1 MMFNTLDL
9 IDQEILKLLSE
20 NARMSYVEIGKRVN
34 LSRVAVKSR
43 MEALENEGIIE
54 RYSIVINPE
63 KVGRMISAFFDVETE
78 PSKLLEVAK
87 KITALDQVTDV
98 YQMTGSSK
106 LHVHATLELN
116 EDLERF
122 LREDMYVIGGIVK
135 IDCNVIV
142 SRFKTR
148 KGLRI

>member
-1 MMFNTLDL
+1 MFNKLDM

-20 NARMSYVEIGKRVN
+20 NSRMSYVEIGKRVN

-43 MEALENEGIIE
+43 MEALEKEGIIE
-54 RYSIVINPE
+54 RFSIVINPE
-63 KVGRMISAFFDVETE
+63 KVGRMISAFFDIEAE
-78 PSKLLEVAK
+78 PKHLFEVATA
-87 KITALDQVTDV
+87 ITNLEAVTDV
-98 YQMTGSSK
+98 YQMTGSSN

-122 LREDMYVIGGIVK
+122 LREDLYTIPGIVK
-135 IDCNVIV
+135 INSNVIV

-148 KGLRI
+148 KGLRV

>member
-1 MMFNTLDL
+1 MFNTLDL

-78 PSKLLEVAK
+78 PSRLLEFAK

-135 IDCNVIV
+135 IDCNMIV

>member
-1 MMFNTLDL
+1 MFNRLDH

-20 NARMSYVEIGKRVN
+20 NSRMSYVEIGKHVN

-43 MEALENEGIIE
+43 MKVLESEGVIE
-54 RYSIVINPE
+54 RYSVVINPE
-63 KVGRMISAFFDVETE
+63 KVGRMISAFFDIEAE
-78 PSKLLEVAK
+78 PKKLLAVAQ
-87 KITALDQVTDV
+87 KITSLEPVTDV
-98 YQMTGSSK
+98 YQMTGSSS

-122 LREDMYVIGGIVK
+122 LQDEMYAIDGIVK
-135 IDCNVIV
+135 INCNVIV

-148 KGLRI
+148 KGLRV

>member
-1 MMFNTLDL
+1 MFNKLDL

-20 NARMSYVEIGKRVN
+20 NSRMSYVEIGKRVS

-43 MEALENEGIIE
+43 MESLEKEGIIE
-54 RYSIVINPE
+54 RFSIVINPE
-63 KVGRMISAFFDVETE
+63 KVGRMISAFFDVEAE
-78 PSKLLEVAK
+78 PRLLLDVAHS
-87 KITALDQVTDV
+87 IRDLEAVTDV
-98 YQMTGSSK
+98 YQMTGSSS

-122 LREDMYVIGGIVK
+122 LREELYTIPGIVK
-135 IDCNVIV
+135 INVNVIV

-148 KGLRI
+148 KGLRV

>member
-1 MMFNTLDL
+1 MYNNLDK

-20 NARMSYVEIGKRVN
+20 NSRMSYVDIGKKVN

-43 MEALENEGIIE
+43 MEALDKEGIIE

-63 KVGRMISAFFDVETE
+63 KVGRMVSAFFDIEVL
-78 PSKLLEVAK
+78 PSRLFEVGSKISELEA
-87 KITALDQVTDV
+87 ITDV
-98 YQMTGSSK
+98 YQMTGSSN

-122 LREDMYVIGGIVK
+122 LRDEMHVIEGIVK
-135 IDCNVIV
+135 INCNVIV

-148 KGLRI
+148 KGIRL

>member
-1 MMFNTLDL
+1 MFNMLDV

-20 NARMSYVEIGKRVN
+20 NSRMSYVEIGKRVN

-43 MEALENEGIIE
+43 MESLEKEGIIE

-78 PSKLLEVAK
+78 PAKLLSAAEA
-87 KITALDQVTDV
+87 ITALSHVTDV

-122 LREDMYVIGGIVK
+122 LREDLYVIEGIVK

>member
-1 MMFNTLDL
+1 MYNKLDS
-9 IDQEILKLLSE
+9 IDQEILQILSE
-20 NARMSYVEIGKRVN
+20 NSRMSYVEIGKRVS

-43 MEALENEGIIE
+43 MEALEQEGIIE

-63 KVGRMISAFFDVETE
+63 KVGRMISAFFDVEVE
-78 PSKLLEVAK
+78 PIKLFEVANRISALEV
-87 KITALDQVTDV
+87 ITDV
-98 YQMTGSSK
+98 YQMTGSSN

-122 LREDMYVIGGIVK
+122 LREELYIIEGIVK
-135 IDCNVIV
+135 INCNVIV

-148 KGLRI
+148 KGIRL

>member
-1 MMFNTLDL
+1 MYNKLDA
-9 IDQEILKLLSE
+9 IDQEILKILSE
-20 NARMSYVEIGKRVN
+20 NSRMSYVEIGKRVS

-54 RYSIVINPE
+54 RYSVVINPE
-63 KVGRMISAFFDVETE
+63 KVGRMVSAFFHVEAV
-78 PSKLLEVAK
+78 PGQLFEVAK
-87 KITALDQVTDV
+87 KISALEAITDV
-98 YQMTGSSK
+98 YQMTGSSN

-122 LREDMYVIGGIVK
+122 LRDELYVIGGIVK
-135 IDCNVIV
+135 VNCNVIV

>member
-1 MMFNTLDL
+1 MFSKLDNV
-9 IDQEILKLLSE
+9 DQKILKLLSE
-20 NARMSYVEIGKRVN
+20 NARMSYVEIGQNVK

-43 MEALENEGIIE
+43 MESLENEGIIE
-54 RYSIVINPE
+54 RYSIIINPE
-63 KVGRMISAFFDVETE
+63 KIGRMISAFFDIEVL
-78 PSKLLEVAK
+78 PNKLFEVAD
-87 KITALDQVTDV
+87 KIAKISEISDV
-98 YQMTGSSK
+98 YQMTGAAS

-122 LREDMYVIGGIVK
+122 LREELYVIEGIVR

-148 KGLRI
+148 KGIRL

>member
-1 MMFNTLDL
+1 MFNKLDL
-9 IDQEILKLLSE
+9 VDQEILKLLSE
-20 NARMSYVEIGKRVN
+20 NSRMSYVEIGKRVN

-43 MEALENEGIIE
+43 MEALADDGIIE

-63 KVGRMISAFFDVETE
+63 KVGRMVSAFFDIEAA
-78 PSKLLEVAK
+78 PHAFIEVANSV
-87 KITALDQVTDV
+87 ADLEAVTDV

-122 LREDMYVIGGIVK
+122 LREELYTIPGIVK
-135 IDCNVIV
+135 IDTSVIV

-148 KGLRI
+148 KGIRL

>member
-1 MMFNTLDL
+1 MFSRLDK

-20 NARMSYVEIGKRVN
+20 NARMSYVEIGKHVN

-43 MEALENEGIIE
+43 MEVLENEGVIE

-63 KVGRMISAFFDVETE
+63 KVGRMISAFFDIEAE
-78 PSKLLEVAK
+78 PNKLFDVAK
-87 KITALDQVTDV
+87 KITALEAVTDV
-98 YQMTGSSK
+98 YQMTGSSS
-106 LHVHATLELN
+106 LHVHATLGLN

-122 LREDMYVIGGIVK
+122 LREEMYVIDGIVK
-135 IDCNVIV
+135 INCNVIV

-148 KGLRI
+148 KGLRV

>member
-1 MMFNTLDL
+1 MFNKLDM

-20 NARMSYVEIGKRVN
+20 NSRMSYVEIGKRVN

-43 MEALENEGIIE
+43 MESLEKEGIIE
-54 RYSIVINPE
+54 RFSIVINPE
-63 KVGRMISAFFDVETE
+63 KVGRMISAFFDIEAE
-78 PSKLLEVAK
+78 PKLLLGVAQR
-87 KITALDQVTDV
+87 ITDLEAVTDV
-98 YQMTGSSK
+98 YQMTGSSN

-122 LREDMYVIGGIVK
+122 LREELYVIPGIVR
-135 IDCNVIV
+135 INCNVIV

-148 KGLRI
+148 KGLRV

>member
-1 MMFNTLDL
+1 MFNKLDV

-20 NARMSYVEIGKRVN
+20 NSRMSYVEIGKRVN

-43 MEALENEGIIE
+43 METLEREGIIE
-54 RYSIVINPE
+54 RFSIVINPE
-63 KVGRMISAFFDVETE
+63 KVGRMISAFFDIETE
-78 PSKLLEVAK
+78 PSKLLEVAQS
-87 KITALDQVTDV
+87 ITDLDAVTDV
-98 YQMTGSSK
+98 YQMTGSSS

-122 LREDMYVIGGIVK
+122 LREQLYVIQGIVK

>member
-1 MMFNTLDL
+1 MFNTLDL

-43 MEALENEGIIE
+43 MEALEKEGIIE

-78 PSKLLEVAK
+78 PSKLLDVANQ
-87 KITALDQVTDV
+87 ITALDQVTDV

-116 EDLERF
+116 EDLEKF
-122 LREDMYVIGGIVK
+122 LREEMYVIKGIVR

>member
-1 MMFNTLDL
+1 MFNKLDM

-20 NARMSYVEIGKRVN
+20 NSRMSYVEIGKRVN

-43 MEALENEGIIE
+43 MEALEREGIIE
-54 RYSIVINPE
+54 RFSIVINPE
-63 KVGRMISAFFDVETE
+63 KVGRMISAFFDIEAE
-78 PSKLLEVAK
+78 PKHLFEVAQQ
-87 KITALDQVTDV
+87 ITALEAVTDV
-98 YQMTGSSK
+98 YQMTGSSN

-122 LREDMYVIGGIVK
+122 LREELYTIEGIVK
-135 IDCNVIV
+135 INCNVIV

-148 KGLRI
+148 KGLRV

>member
-1 MMFNTLDL
+1 MFNTLDL

-43 MEALENEGIIE
+43 MEALEKEGIIE

-78 PSKLLEVAK
+78 PSMLLDVARR
-87 KITALDQVTDV
+87 ITALDQVTDV

-122 LREDMYVIGGIVK
+122 LREDMYVIKGIVR

>member
-1 MMFNTLDL
+1 MFNTLDL

-20 NARMSYVEIGKRVN
+20 NARMSYVEIGKRVK

-78 PSKLLEVAK
+78 PSRLLEVAK

-135 IDCNVIV
+135 IDCNMIV

>member
-1 MMFNTLDL
+1 MFNKLDL

-20 NARMSYVEIGKRVN
+20 NSRMSYVEIGKRVN

-43 MEALENEGIIE
+43 MEALEKEGIIE
-54 RYSIVINPE
+54 RFSIVINPE
-63 KVGRMISAFFDVETE
+63 KVGRMISAFFDIEAE
-78 PSKLLEVAK
+78 PRLLLEVAQ
-87 KITALDQVTDV
+87 KITDLEAVTDV
-98 YQMTGSSK
+98 YQMTGSSN

-122 LREDMYVIGGIVK
+122 LREELYPIQGIVK

-148 KGLRI
+148 KGLRV

>member
-1 MMFNTLDL
+1 MFNKLDA

-20 NARMSYVEIGKRVN
+20 NSRMSYVEIGKRVN

-43 MEALENEGIIE
+43 MESLEKDGIIE
-54 RYSIVINPE
+54 RFSIVINPE
-63 KVGRMISAFFDVETE
+63 KVGRMISAFFDIEAE
-78 PSKLLEVAK
+78 PSHLFNVAQAITELEA
-87 KITALDQVTDV
+87 VTDV
-98 YQMTGSSK
+98 YQMTGSSN

-122 LREDMYVIGGIVK
+122 LKTELYTIPGIVK
-135 IDCNVIV
+135 INCNVIV

-148 KGLRI
+148 KGLRV

>member
-1 MMFNTLDL
+1 MYSKLDVT
-9 IDQEILKLLSE
+9 DQNILSILSE
-20 NARMSYVEIGKRVN
+20 NSRMSYVEIGKKVN

-43 MEALENEGIIE
+43 MEVLERDGVIE

-63 KVGRMISAFFDVETE
+63 RVGRMVSAFFDIEVE
-78 PSKLLEVAK
+78 PIRLFEVAK
-87 KITALDQVTDV
+87 EISNIKAITDV
-98 YQMTGSSK
+98 YQMTGLSK

-122 LREDMYVIGGIVK
+122 LRDELYVIKGIVK
-135 IDCNVIV
+135 LDCNVIV

-148 KGLRI
+148 KGLRL

>member
-1 MMFNTLDL
+1 
-9 IDQEILKLLSE
+9 
-20 NARMSYVEIGKRVN
+20 MSYVEIGKRVN

-43 MEALENEGIIE
+43 MEALEKEGIIE
-54 RYSIVINPE
+54 RFSIVINPE
-63 KVGRMISAFFDVETE
+63 KVGRMISAFFDIEAE
-78 PSKLLEVAK
+78 PRLLLEVAQ
-87 KITALDQVTDV
+87 KITDLEAVTDV
-98 YQMTGSSK
+98 YQMTGSSN

-122 LREDMYVIGGIVK
+122 LREELYPIQGIVK

-148 KGLRI
+148 KGLRV

>member
-1 MMFNTLDL
+1 MYNKLDS
-9 IDQEILKLLSE
+9 IDQEILQILSE
-20 NARMSYVEIGKRVN
+20 NSRMSYVEIGKRVS

-43 MEALENEGIIE
+43 MEALEHEGIIE

-63 KVGRMISAFFDVETE
+63 KVGRMISAFFDIEVEPIRLFE
-78 PSKLLEVAK
+78 VANRISALEV
-87 KITALDQVTDV
+87 ITDV
-98 YQMTGSSK
+98 YQMTGSSN

-122 LREDMYVIGGIVK
+122 LREELYIIEGIVK
-135 IDCNVIV
+135 INCNVIV

-148 KGLRI
+148 KGIRL